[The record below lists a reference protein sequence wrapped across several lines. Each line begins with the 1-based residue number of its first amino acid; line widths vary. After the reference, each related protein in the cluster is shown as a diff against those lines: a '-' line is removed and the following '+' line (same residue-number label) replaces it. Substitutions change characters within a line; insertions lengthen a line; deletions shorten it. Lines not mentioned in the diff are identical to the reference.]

1 MFTFCKIFAILT
13 AVLTNAPIVKWISR
27 KSTELLFQVR
37 ALMGAPKNSALLLNF
52 LLLKKKMQNLS
63 FCIFAWFINF
73 YFTSNVKVMS
83 PEPNAWL
90 SERHHWKLSLS
101 KRPITNV

>member
-37 ALMGAPKNSALLLNF
+37 ALMGAPKNSALLLSF
-52 LLLKKKMQNLS
+52 LFLKKCKTIP
-63 FCIFAWFINF
+63 FRIFVLFINF
-73 YFTSNVKVMS
+73 YFTLNVKVMS

-101 KRPITNV
+101 KRLITNV

>member
-1 MFTFCKIFAILT
+1 MFYMFEIQIPVDAYPPFGLKRRSFLFVIDKKLSTFAEFFIAKKENAKPYRFA
-13 AVLTNAPIVKWISR
+13 
-27 KSTELLFQVR
+27 F
-37 ALMGAPKNSALLLNF
+37 
-52 LLLKKKMQNLS
+52 
-63 FCIFAWFINF
+63 FAWFINF

>member
-1 MFTFCKIFAILT
+1 MDITKVYGTFISGSSPDGCTKKLSTFAEFFI
-13 AVLTNAPIVKWISR
+13 AKKNAKPYR
-27 KSTELLFQVR
+27 F
-37 ALMGAPKNSALLLNF
+37 AF
-52 LLLKKKMQNLS
+52 
-63 FCIFAWFINF
+63 FAWFINF

>member
-1 MFTFCKIFAILT
+1 MDITKVYGTFISGSSPDGCTKKLSTFAEFFI
-13 AVLTNAPIVKWISR
+13 AKKENAKPIV
-27 KSTELLFQVR
+27 LHFLF
-37 ALMGAPKNSALLLNF
+37 S
-52 LLLKKKMQNLS
+52 LK
-63 FCIFAWFINF
+63 NF

>member
-1 MFTFCKIFAILT
+1 MDITKVFGTFISGSSPDGCTKKLSTFAEFFI
-13 AVLTNAPIVKWISR
+13 AKKENAKPYR
-27 KSTELLFQVR
+27 F
-37 ALMGAPKNSALLLNF
+37 AF
-52 LLLKKKMQNLS
+52 
-63 FCIFAWFINF
+63 FAWFINF

>member
-1 MFTFCKIFAILT
+1 MDITKVYGTFISGSSPDGCTKKLSTFAEFFI
-13 AVLTNAPIVKWISR
+13 AKKENAKPYR
-27 KSTELLFQVR
+27 F
-37 ALMGAPKNSALLLNF
+37 AF
-52 LLLKKKMQNLS
+52 
-63 FCIFAWFINF
+63 FAWFINF
-73 YFTSNVKVMS
+73 YFTSNVKVIS

>member
-1 MFTFCKIFAILT
+1 MDITKVYGTFISGSSPDGCTKKENAKPYRFA
-13 AVLTNAPIVKWISR
+13 
-27 KSTELLFQVR
+27 F
-37 ALMGAPKNSALLLNF
+37 
-52 LLLKKKMQNLS
+52 
-63 FCIFAWFINF
+63 FAWFINF

>member
-1 MFTFCKIFAILT
+1 MDITKVYGTFISGSSPDGCTKKLSTFAEFFI
-13 AVLTNAPIVKWISR
+13 AKKENAKPYR
-27 KSTELLFQVR
+27 F
-37 ALMGAPKNSALLLNF
+37 AF
-52 LLLKKKMQNLS
+52 
-63 FCIFAWFINF
+63 FAWFINF

>member
-1 MFTFCKIFAILT
+1 MDITKVYGTFISGSSPDGCTKKLSTFAEFFI
-13 AVLTNAPIVKWISR
+13 AKKENAKPYR
-27 KSTELLFQVR
+27 F
-37 ALMGAPKNSALLLNF
+37 AF
-52 LLLKKKMQNLS
+52 
-63 FCIFAWFINF
+63 FAWFINF

-101 KRPITNV
+101 YRPITNV

>member
-1 MFTFCKIFAILT
+1 MDITKVYGTFISCSSPDGCTKKLSTFAEFFI
-13 AVLTNAPIVKWISR
+13 AKKENAKPYR
-27 KSTELLFQVR
+27 F
-37 ALMGAPKNSALLLNF
+37 AF
-52 LLLKKKMQNLS
+52 
-63 FCIFAWFINF
+63 FAWFINF